1 MGRSSGGF
9 GSSIL
14 SEAVTAEFDA
24 IGVVNDAIEDGI
36 GQGGLGDFLVPTG
49 RWSKKASGLEKLLFH
64 QLNFN
69 RLADGCIMYIKMLRY
84 FLQGIAIRYMG
95 L

>member
-1 MGRSSGGF
+1 MFFINSFGQRHVSFVPAPAAGLSTADKQDGRSAG
-9 GSSIL
+9 
-14 SEAVTAEFDA
+14 T
-24 IGVVNDAIEDGI
+24 
-36 GQGGLGDFLVPTG
+36 
-49 RWSKKASGLEKLLFH
+49 KKGSGLEKLLFQ